1 VRARRFAN
9 PGLLGRG
16 AVTREE
22 ALDARGVVRDFL
34 EALANVSATIGAAA
48 RDGAKEVAGLA
59 VQLDRLRPPPA
70 LTRGARWGRSRPARA
85 GR

>member
-1 VRARRFAN
+1 MRARRFAS

-22 ALDARGVVRDFL
+22 ALDARGVVRDFR

-48 RDGAKEVAGLA
+48 REGAKEVAELA
-59 VQLDRLRPPPA
+59 ARMDRFRPPPA
-70 LTRGARWGRSRPARA
+70 LTRGARWGRERPAR